1 MERRGGGEG
10 GGGFR
15 LRQNDLPTCQ
25 YMYAEMDFNIKI
37 REGKSVN
44 LKYQSWMKDGVVCA
58 GGGAGGGGKSP
69 VGGGGVGG
77 GLLSLVKCT
86 NCGPTAAVASQHC

>member
-1 MERRGGGEG
+1 MERRGGGWMGEG

-44 LKYQSWMKDGVVCA
+44 LKYQSWMKDRVVCA
-58 GGGAGGGGKSP
+58 GGGAGGRGGRTRWGGGW
-69 VGGGGVGG
+69 GGGGY
-77 GLLSLVKCT
+77 SL
-86 NCGPTAAVASQHC
+86 